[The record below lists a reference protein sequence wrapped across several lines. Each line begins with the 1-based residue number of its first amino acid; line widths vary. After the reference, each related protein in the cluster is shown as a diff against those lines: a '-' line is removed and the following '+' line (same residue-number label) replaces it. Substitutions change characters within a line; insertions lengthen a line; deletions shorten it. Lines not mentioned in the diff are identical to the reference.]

1 MKVREFIQMQID
13 IDVLDDVCEELCI
26 AFVGPQALTEAGIKE
41 FSEVLDY
48 EVTICTDGGGSTW
61 ALIHVDGPDG
71 VWQDRLE
78 KAKHFFHAAAGYCP
92 VSDYET
98 WFPDD

>member
-48 EVTICTDGGGSTW
+48 EVTICTDGDGGAW
-61 ALIHVDGPDG
+61 ALIHVVDRDGF
-71 VWQDRLE
+71 WQDRLE
-78 KAKHFFHAAAGYCP
+78 KAKRFFHAAAGYCP

-98 WFPDD
+98 WFSDD